1 MAENFNPRPRKEGD
15 CRSNLCSL
23 NCSLF
28 QSTPSQ
34 RGRQLGKLEVE
45 VLHRISIHA
54 LAKRATLKFTPI
66 HFSFSFQSTP
76 SQRGRQHFT
85 PLPRPRWKFQST
97 PSQRGRHFINVFSL
111 PLLVFQSTPSQRG
124 RPCGHRRTALVR
136 SISIH
141 ALVKRATDEVGAM
154 DSYPIISIHALVKR
168 ATRRRYRAH
177 THRRI
182 SIHALVKRATF
193 LILSLV
199 LRHSNFNPRPREEGD
214 VVTDTWSILSGSFQ
228 STPS

>member
-1 MAENFNPRPRKEGD
+1 MA
-15 CRSNLCSL
+15 L
-23 NCSLF
+23 NVFSWI
-28 QSTPSQ
+28 
-34 RGRQLGKLEVE
+34 G
-45 VLHRISIHA
+45 ISIHA

-97 PSQRGRHFINVFSL
+97 PSQRGR
-111 PLLVFQSTPSQRG
+111 
-124 RPCGHRRTALVR
+124 PCGHRRTALVR
-136 SISIH
+136 S
-141 ALVKRATDEVGAM
+141 
-154 DSYPIISIHALVKR
+154 ISIHALVKR

-214 VVTDTWSILSGSFQ
+214 VCITTTETGCKKFQ

>member
-1 MAENFNPRPRKEGD
+1 MFFLCHCSYFNPRPRKEGD
-15 CRSNLCSL
+15 QSFAVFANRHRHFNPRPRKEGDQFGVKRFFVDRYF
-23 NCSLF
+23 NPRPRKEGDVKIHTDTLF
-28 QSTPSQ
+28 F
-34 RGRQLGKLEVE
+34 L
-45 VLHRISIHA
+45 ISIHA
-54 LAKRATLKFTPI
+54 LAKRATTLY
-66 HFSFSFQSTP
+66 SLAP
-76 SQRGRQHFT
+76 SEME
-85 PLPRPRWKFQST
+85 
-97 PSQRGRHFINVFSL
+97 
-111 PLLVFQSTPSQRG
+111 
-124 RPCGHRRTALVR
+124 
-136 SISIH
+136 ISIH

-214 VVTDTWSILSGSFQ
+214 VCITTTETGCKKFQ

>member
-1 MAENFNPRPRKEGD
+1 MA
-15 CRSNLCSL
+15 L
-23 NCSLF
+23 NVFSWI
-28 QSTPSQ
+28 
-34 RGRQLGKLEVE
+34 G
-45 VLHRISIHA
+45 ISIHA

-97 PSQRGRHFINVFSL
+97 PSQRGR
-111 PLLVFQSTPSQRG
+111 
-124 RPCGHRRTALVR
+124 PCGHRRTALVR
-136 SISIH
+136 SISIHALVKRATDEVGAMDSYPIISIH

-214 VVTDTWSILSGSFQ
+214 VCITTTETGCKKFQ

>member
-97 PSQRGRHFINVFSL
+97 PSQRGR
-111 PLLVFQSTPSQRG
+111 
-124 RPCGHRRTALVR
+124 PCGHRRTALVR
-136 SISIH
+136 S
-141 ALVKRATDEVGAM
+141 
-154 DSYPIISIHALVKR
+154 
-168 ATRRRYRAH
+168 
-177 THRRI
+177 I

>member
-1 MAENFNPRPRKEGD
+1 MEISIHALAKRATFYQCFFFATARISIHALAKRATKASPCLLIGIGISIHALAKRAT
-15 CRSNLCSL
+15 NLAL
-23 NCSLF
+23 NVFSWI
-28 QSTPSQ
+28 
-34 RGRQLGKLEVE
+34 G
-45 VLHRISIHA
+45 ISIHA

-85 PLPRPRWKFQST
+85 PLPRPRWK
-97 PSQRGRHFINVFSL
+97 
-111 PLLVFQSTPSQRG
+111 FQSTPSQRG

>member
-124 RPCGHRRTALVR
+124 RQHFTPL
-136 SISIH
+136 
-141 ALVKRATDEVGAM
+141 
-154 DSYPIISIHALVKR
+154 
-168 ATRRRYRAH
+168 
-177 THRRI
+177 
-182 SIHALVKRATF
+182 
-193 LILSLV
+193 
-199 LRHSNFNPRPREEGD
+199 PRPR
-214 VVTDTWSILSGSFQ
+214 WKFQ

>member
-97 PSQRGRHFINVFSL
+97 PSQRGR
-111 PLLVFQSTPSQRG
+111 
-124 RPCGHRRTALVR
+124 PCGHRRTALVR

-214 VVTDTWSILSGSFQ
+214 VCITTTETGCTKFQ

>member
-1 MAENFNPRPRKEGD
+1 MA
-15 CRSNLCSL
+15 L
-23 NCSLF
+23 NVFSWI
-28 QSTPSQ
+28 
-34 RGRQLGKLEVE
+34 G
-45 VLHRISIHA
+45 ISIHA

-85 PLPRPRWKFQST
+85 PLPRPRWK
-97 PSQRGRHFINVFSL
+97 
-111 PLLVFQSTPSQRG
+111 FQSTPSQRG

-168 ATRRRYRAH
+168 AT
-177 THRRI
+177 
-182 SIHALVKRATF
+182 F

>member
-1 MAENFNPRPRKEGD
+1 MEISIHALAKRATFYQCFFFATARISIHALAKRATKASPCLLIGIGISIHALAKRAT
-15 CRSNLCSL
+15 NLAL
-23 NCSLF
+23 NVFSWI
-28 QSTPSQ
+28 
-34 RGRQLGKLEVE
+34 G
-45 VLHRISIHA
+45 ISIHA

-97 PSQRGRHFINVFSL
+97 PSQRGR
-111 PLLVFQSTPSQRG
+111 
-124 RPCGHRRTALVR
+124 PCGHRRTALVR
-136 SISIH
+136 S
-141 ALVKRATDEVGAM
+141 
-154 DSYPIISIHALVKR
+154 
-168 ATRRRYRAH
+168 
-177 THRRI
+177 I